1 MEIRGM
7 IESDLQ
13 FFNEVRNQSL
23 DFLHDDTVYSLEDNF
38 RWFKSNKPRF
48 FILEINNEP
57 IGYFRTSDWV
67 NNSLYIGMDIHP
79 KFRGMGYAKS
89 AYELFI
95 NKLKDEYEIK
105 KIYLEVL
112 NTNKRA
118 INIYNKLGFTIIDLL
133 PYSGSVKSIKMGLEL

>member
-7 IESDLQ
+7 VESDLE

-23 DFLHDDTVYSLEDNF
+23 EFLHDGTEYSLEDNF
-38 RWFKSNKPRF
+38 KWFKSTKPRF
-48 FILEINNEP
+48 FIVEINNEY

-67 NNSLYIGMDIHP
+67 GSSLYIGMDIHP
-79 KFRGMGYAKS
+79 TFRGMGYAKP

-95 NKLKDEYEIK
+95 NKLKNEYK
-105 KIYLEVL
+105 VNTIYLEVL
-112 NTNKRA
+112 NTNRRA

-133 PYSGSVKSIKMGLEL
+133 PHSNNIKSVKMELKI